1 MILGRLFDWIL
12 ILYGTSSDPLERNQH
27 ALDAAVPVHTNNASP
42 VLGKKQILFFSFI
55 YNHYSHWHNHYSTFR
70 FRNENISIV
79 IPQRVC
85 K

>member
-42 VLGKKQILFFSFI
+42 VLGKKQILSFFFYLQPLFSLAQPLFYI
-55 YNHYSHWHNHYSTFR
+55 
-70 FRNENISIV
+70 
-79 IPQRVC
+79 
-85 K
+85 

>member
-42 VLGKKQILFFSFI
+42 VLGKKQILFFFFYLQPLFSLAQPLFYI
-55 YNHYSHWHNHYSTFR
+55 
-70 FRNENISIV
+70 
-79 IPQRVC
+79 
-85 K
+85 

>member
-42 VLGKKQILFFSFI
+42 VLGKKQILVFFLLFTTIILTGTTIILHLDLEMKTS
-55 YNHYSHWHNHYSTFR
+55 
-70 FRNENISIV
+70 
-79 IPQRVC
+79 Q
-85 K
+85 

>member
-42 VLGKKQILFFSFI
+42 VLGKKQILFFFL
-55 YNHYSHWHNHYSTFR
+55 
-70 FRNENISIV
+70 
-79 IPQRVC
+79 
-85 K
+85 